1 MSNGTRKQWMF
12 FAACGTVMVLINLW
26 ISNMNATTSR
36 IIEERG
42 KEAERRLEEAINEKR
57 KREAERYVPQAIN
70 ERSLD

>member
-12 FAACGTVMVLINLW
+12 IAACNALVVRMMLW
-26 ISNMNATTSR
+26 MSYYQASTSR